1 MSEQITAPQISST
14 QISSTQIAIEHVT
27 LRSPKSFEAVRAALE
42 ASVPPLDHAYAK
54 LLQDGQVD
62 AARDLLERQAP
73 LSIFGARDHGGLLL
87 TAGLTRKAIQY
98 DIGNPLTAA
107 RMTRHVLSAALYA
120 PIRVLLR
127 EDAEGGVA
135 FEYDRPA
142 TTFGQFGKHEVDSV
156 AQELDA
162 QLRTVLADA
171 AG

>member
-1 MSEQITAPQISST
+1 MTDHITSIFVT
-14 QISSTQIAIEHVT
+14 VEHVT
-27 LRSPKSFEAVRAALE
+27 LRSTKSFELVREALE
-42 ASVPPLDHAYAK
+42 TAVPPLDHAYAK
-54 LLQDGQVD
+54 LLLDGKMD

-98 DIGNPLTAA
+98 DIGNPLTAS
-107 RMTRHVLSAALYA
+107 RMTRHVLSAAMYA

-142 TTFGQFGKHEVDSV
+142 TTFGQFKNPEVDQV
-156 AQELDA
+156 ARGLDA
-162 QLRTVLADA
+162 QLRTTLAA
-171 AG
+171 AAN

>member
-1 MSEQITAPQISST
+1 MNDQITST
-14 QISSTQIAIEHVT
+14 HVKIEHVT
-27 LRSPKSFEAVRAALE
+27 LSSNRSFEAVRQALE

-54 LLQDGQVD
+54 LLLNGKVD
-62 AARDLLERQAP
+62 EARDLLERQAP

-107 RMTRHVLSAALYA
+107 RMTQHVLSAALYA

-127 EDAEGGVA
+127 EDAEGTVA

-142 TTFGQFGKHEVDSV
+142 TTFGQFGKPEIDRV
-156 AQELDA
+156 AGDLDE
-162 QLRTVLADA
+162 QLRTVLAAA

>member
-1 MSEQITAPQISST
+1 MTEQITATRIT
-14 QISSTQIAIEHVT
+14 IEHVT
-27 LRSPKSFEAVRAALE
+27 LRSPKSFAAVRSALE
-42 ASVPPLDHAYAK
+42 AAVPSLDHAYAE
-54 LLQDGQVD
+54 LLRDGQVD

-142 TTFGQFGKHEVDSV
+142 STFGQFGNREIDSV
-156 AQELDA
+156 AHDLDD
-162 QLRTVLADA
+162 QLRIVLAQA
-171 AG
+171 AR

>member
-1 MSEQITAPQISST
+1 MSEQMTST
-14 QISSTQIAIEHVT
+14 HVTIEHVT
-27 LRSPKSFEAVRAALE
+27 LRSPKTFEAVRTALE
-42 ASVPPLDHAYAK
+42 ASVPRLDHAYAS
-54 LLQDGQVD
+54 LLLDGKVD
-62 AARDLLERQAP
+62 EARALLERQAP

-87 TAGLTRKAIQY
+87 TAGLIRKAIQY

-142 TTFGQFGKHEVDSV
+142 TTFGQFGDPEVDAV
-156 AQELDA
+156 ATALDE
-162 QLRTVLADA
+162 QLRGMLAA
-171 AG
+171 AAA

>member
-1 MSEQITAPQISST
+1 MSAKTTSTHITV
-14 QISSTQIAIEHVT
+14 EHVT
-27 LRSPKSFEAVRAALE
+27 LRSQKSFEAVRSALE
-42 ASVPPLDHAYAK
+42 AAVPPLDHAYAA
-54 LLQDGQVD
+54 LLRDGKVD
-62 AARDLLERQAP
+62 AARDLLEGQAP

-87 TAGLTRKAIQY
+87 TAGLTRKAVQY

-127 EDAEGGVA
+127 EDEAGGVA

-142 TTFGQFGKHEVDSV
+142 TTFGQFGQPEVDDV
-156 AQELDA
+156 ARDLDDR
-162 QLRTVLADA
+162 LRTVLTDA

>member
-1 MSEQITAPQISST
+1 MFQPMFQPVSEQIAST
-14 QISSTQIAIEHVT
+14 RITIEHVT
-27 LRSPKSFEAVRAALE
+27 LRSSNTFEAVRSALE
-42 ASVPPLDHAYAK
+42 ASVPPLDHAYAE
-54 LLQDGQVD
+54 LLRDGKVD
-62 AARDLLERQAP
+62 AARALLERQAP

-135 FEYDRPA
+135 FEYDRPVA
-142 TTFGQFGKHEVDSV
+142 TFGQFGDPDVDAV
-156 AQELDA
+156 AAGLDD
-162 QLRTVLADA
+162 QLRGVLVA
-171 AG
+171 AAA